1 MFFHWFG
8 DFSTS
13 RTSQVLPVSLNCPN
27 PIPPPM
33 AKIFPFATTEANL
46 KSYKKFTIL
55 LITITVNKTK
65 KIHTV
70 VYRIS
75 SKVQYTIGLMI
86 CHK

>member
-13 RTSQVLPVSLNCPN
+13 RISQVLPGSSSS

-65 KIHTV
+65 KYIL
-70 VYRIS
+70 S
-75 SKVQYTIGLMI
+75 SFGSHRRSSMPLV
-86 CHK
+86 

>member
-13 RTSQVLPVSLNCPN
+13 RTSQVLPVSPNCPN

-65 KIHTV
+65 KNT
-70 VYRIS
+70 YCC
-75 SKVQYTIGLMI
+75 L
-86 CHK
+86 